1 MHSENG
7 AIGFDCFPTPH
18 LALSSADDGELTRVR
33 RFADMQVVAA
43 GRVHEVLSEEWQEF
57 RGRPR
62 RVRALL
68 AAYHELV
75 QWRYRLARV
84 SPVRHGTAVP
94 VDPERFLAPIDH
106 YGPNCD
112 RIGRVGRLRF
122 NSTWNEVD
130 RVFTGGVSTP
140 AFRVTLRYGRAA
152 EARFLRSGAAGDILT
167 SSVRLPDGT
176 RIDGNRLVRGAAARE
191 LARELAARVA
201 GRGCD
206 TRRFETG
213 GAPIYVVT
221 AENTARA
228 EMFRQAIDLLAGAG
242 ADDVASWQQARFLL
256 YQAPRTKRGS
266 DSVIRTFL
274 VAVGAVLFGA
284 APRLVHDVD
293 LQCLVLGQGRATA
306 MSGDPGSESAPQ
318 ASLES

>member
-7 AIGFDCFPTPH
+7 AIGLDCFPTPH
-18 LALSSADDGELTRVR
+18 LALNSADAGELRRVR
-33 RFADMQVVAA
+33 RFAEWQVLAA
-43 GRVHEVLSEEWQEF
+43 GRAHAVLSDEWRAF
-57 RGRPR
+57 RGRSR

-75 QWRYRLARV
+75 QWRYGLARAAP
-84 SPVRHGTAVP
+84 SRPGTAVP

-122 NSTWNEVD
+122 NSTWNEDD

-140 AFRVTLRYGRAA
+140 AFRITLRYGRAA
-152 EARFLRSGAAGDILT
+152 QSRFLRSGAAGDILT
-167 SSVRLPDGT
+167 NSVRLPDGT
-176 RIDGNRLVRGAAARE
+176 RIDGNMLVRGAAARE

-213 GAPIYVVT
+213 GDPIYVVT
-221 AENTARA
+221 AGNSARA
-228 EMFRQAIDLLAGAG
+228 EMFRQAMELLARAG
-242 ADDVASWQQARFLL
+242 TDDVASWQQARFLL

-274 VAVGAVLFGA
+274 VAVGGVLLGA

-293 LQCLVLGQGRATA
+293 LRCLVLGQDRATVLP
-306 MSGDPGSESAPQ
+306 GDPGLEPAPRPSENS
-318 ASLES
+318 